1 MKHTN
6 ILIAG
11 CGDVGSRLANRL
23 LAVGCSVWG
32 LRRDARLL
40 PEGVVGIAADLV
52 DKQNFP
58 ALPSEL
64 DSVVY
69 CAAAGCRSEE
79 VYRNTYVHGLQNVLA
94 EIKEQDIA
102 IKRFIFASSTA
113 VYHQDKG
120 EVVREDSLT
129 EPLGFSGQ
137 IMLEAERCLAVS
149 GLSYSSL
156 RFGGIYGP
164 GRNRL
169 RQRVEENKV
178 NVCEEFPQYTN
189 RIHSDDCAGV
199 LQHLLEV
206 DVLQTCYI
214 AVDSAPA
221 TKKEVTDWLA
231 QQMNVPLPKRIKQSE
246 AQGGQNKRCSNALLL
261 ESGYRFTFPSY
272 REGYR
277 L

>member
-6 ILIAG
+6 VLIAG

-32 LRRDARLL
+32 LRRDTRLL
-40 PEGVVGIAADLV
+40 PEGVVGIAADLA

-69 CAAAGCRSEE
+69 CAAAGRRSEE
-79 VYRNTYVHGLQNVLA
+79 AYRNTYVHGMQNILA
-94 EIKEQDIA
+94 QIKEQNIA

-120 EVVREDSLT
+120 EVVNEYSLT

-137 IMLEAERCLAVS
+137 IMLEAECCLAAS

-169 RQRVEENKV
+169 RQLVEENKV
-178 NVCEEFPQYTN
+178 KVCEEFAQYTN
-189 RIHSDDCAGV
+189 RIHSDDCAAV

-206 DVLQTCYI
+206 DAPKGCYI
-214 AVDSAPA
+214 AVDSVPA
-221 TKKEVTDWLA
+221 TKQEVTDWLA
-231 QQMNVPLPKRIKQSE
+231 QKMNVPLPKRINQSE
-246 AQGGQNKRCSNALLL
+246 VESGQNKRCSNALLL
-261 ESGYRFTFPSY
+261 ESGYRFIYPSY